1 MNNWGFPFYDEELEK
16 LEDGTKLKKLVS
28 YVERLAGRKLRNS
41 EVQLLPTLYVDT
53 YMKGRED
60 GWEDVF
66 SMDAETLI
74 AWSENASGFL
84 FKMKGRLW
92 ENDTINTI

>member
-1 MNNWGFPFYDEELEK
+1 
-16 LEDGTKLKKLVS
+16 
-28 YVERLAGRKLRNS
+28 
-41 EVQLLPTLYVDT
+41 
-53 YMKGRED
+53 MKGRED

-84 FKMKGRLW
+84 FKMKSRLW
-92 ENDTINTI
+92 KNETINTI